1 MKRKYKRLFLFVG
14 FFLVGVLSVIICIV
28 IQPETVR
35 NVTLEEICQDGV
47 ISVFGL
53 DEKSTEIDF
62 EVVFGQSYTQYTE
75 NLMDAFDTKDYH
87 SLVFSFEGVDAIL
100 ATSLKND
107 ALQAIR
113 IYFVD
118 EELNEKEWKAFS
130 DDIINKLKKLSISAD
145 NSSRYFFHNAEVWL
159 EFGPVD
165 EADYV
170 ITDDG
175 TTAWDGI
182 VDELGTRLT
191 ELRILFVK

>member
-75 NLMDAFDTKDYH
+75 NLMGC
-87 SLVFSFEGVDAIL
+87 L
-100 ATSLKND
+100 
-107 ALQAIR
+107 
-113 IYFVD
+113 
-118 EELNEKEWKAFS
+118 
-130 DDIINKLKKLSISAD
+130 
-145 NSSRYFFHNAEVWL
+145 
-159 EFGPVD
+159 
-165 EADYV
+165 
-170 ITDDG
+170 
-175 TTAWDGI
+175 
-182 VDELGTRLT
+182 
-191 ELRILFVK
+191 